1 MLAATGVTGVAIAAI
16 AVAPALACYPQGK
29 IVKTV
34 TDNTTSSGA
43 ENANTVSG
51 ALNVNQGDT
60 LTYSVTVS
68 NQETQEGDQHQ
79 ADMTNTV
86 LTDTLPDGVELVSN
100 PNERVIS
107 ENLGTIAS
115 KGSVTKQYQVKVT
128 ETTDGSVL
136 TNKACFTG
144 GSNLG
149 KKYNQSGCDVA
160 IVKVHVPTTPAP
172 KPTPSPT
179 PTSTPPAVL
188 PNTGAGNVI
197 VPAVVLSVL
206 GYAGYLLHLKRRAV

>member
-1 MLAATGVTGVAIAAI
+1 
-16 AVAPALACYPQGK
+16 
-29 IVKTV
+29 
-34 TDNTTSSGA
+34 
-43 ENANTVSG
+43 
-51 ALNVNQGDT
+51 
-60 LTYSVTVS
+60 
-68 NQETQEGDQHQ
+68 
-79 ADMTNTV
+79 MTNTV
-86 LTDTLPDGVELVSN
+86 LTDTLPGGVELVSN
-100 PNERVIS
+100 PSERVIS

-160 IVKVHVPTTPAP
+160 IVKVHVPTTPTPAPTP
-172 KPTPSPT
+172 KPTTSPT
-179 PTSTPPAVL
+179 PTPTPPAVL
-188 PNTGAGNVI
+188 PNTGAGNII

-206 GYAGYLLHLKRRAV
+206 GYAGYLLHLKRRAA